1 MWRIVSLVLLVT
13 VTLACAL
20 QAQPASWWQPQPDAE
35 VLLDLPMDPA
45 AAAVAWT
52 GAEPLTAIDD
62 DILGRQ
68 VLSPAKGTYL
78 WSREPVAG
86 DYEVEVLL
94 RWPDPAA
101 RRTGATLFLAAEGH
115 PNSPAYGYRV
125 MLRPGAP
132 GAQTLGVTV
141 ARGSVANNLLDRK
154 PRSSDG
160 RTVTFRPRYSDISP
174 VWDPEFRTEIEQA
187 MARVPPPD
195 TSWIRLRFMIQDRL
209 VTIYKDGYCIGRYD
223 RGDRLDGRLMLA
235 LPDPQL
241 RIAGLTVTRPA
252 AAGRFT
258 TVALDDRVNASAVDA
273 GKDAWIAADSLPG
286 GGARGIV
293 GSIPFR
299 LANRERGHDHIDV
312 GHSLFHYRAFS
323 GGVSMRLLW
332 PAASELD
339 SNRILL
345 NIPNRP
351 YRRAWLLAATDG
363 EPASIPRLT
372 LRVVKPHAGWPID
385 AVAEVPAF
393 DATPVPGGARPLPVK
408 APDGSE
414 RRLWLV
420 PVELDSQ
427 RIAREYRHEETMMVE
442 LTQATLPYRST
453 PDPANFSWFQ
463 GGSPS
468 GVRLF
473 GLTFEE
479 APLAMTATGNRPGNA
494 YVLPDTPVWEVT
506 LANHTD
512 AGQRGRLV
520 VAVEEEAQAPL
531 DVELLPREVRTIR
544 LPLAPTRFGLHHVA
558 SRFTHTGGDVL
569 VDAGTFVQ
577 LPLDTRRTTE
587 KNSRWGL
594 WTWYG
599 GHGTNP
605 DLDENA
611 YLLRAAG
618 ARGAGPGGG
627 GDRYTLRRT
636 WGLAP
641 RPAGISYR
649 APEWLYTDPDNAEKI
664 AAFQREMVDKA
675 KKLLEDSPDSP
686 YLAFFVEDVA
696 DIPLMFGEYPH
707 YLGES
712 GTESWTPEQKR
723 LYEGRFKA
731 AKLAFEALR
740 KEVPQARLSL
750 GWTHPQFQIPLLRMG
765 FPAELFDI
773 IGIDFPT
780 FMRMPEMPLRDISPN
795 RMWLLQ
801 QEMKRL
807 GYADKPVV
815 HHETY
820 FPTSHTLALGHRTS
834 ADYFVRFGAL
844 AIQLGSE
851 KLANC
856 FSLHDCAG
864 YWGSQHYG
872 SIGIVGRAPMYNPKE
887 AFAAYATMT
896 RLLDMVKPNGYL
908 PTGSLTSYCLAF
920 LNQDTTRPYAH
931 VHTLWTVRGERPVTL
946 TFAPGETAVRI
957 DENGNAWPIELTA
970 ENQATLTL
978 TPTPFWITTTQP
990 IQAAAVGDP
999 VHREAPQG
1007 PTRELATFHAG
1018 WKLAA
1023 APYTRL
1029 ESNNPV
1035 LAPFAAGP
1043 MALETV
1049 DFGGRP
1055 ALQVALRE
1063 TPESRPTVDWY
1074 GVLEPAAPLA
1084 IAGQA
1089 RALGLYVKGASS
1101 WGRVIYEIEDAK
1113 GERWLSTGAPNNWNG
1128 DDSAQRSYFNFD
1140 GARYVEFPLPRSAPY
1155 DSYRDYE
1162 NVWWGHD
1169 QEGIVD
1175 LPIKLT
1181 KVVITHRTH
1190 HVYVNELL
1198 AIPDPSVVLDR
1209 LVAVYDR
1216 EDDLTELPVE
1226 RQRLATLRIEPPDP
1240 ALLPNPVKQL
1250 QATSDLP
1257 APSIVRFF
1265 KPDAWYDG
1273 TQIMVE
1279 ISKAEGDVR
1288 AYNIYVSAYED
1299 GTGASRLSTGAE
1311 PTQLVRRLRPEF
1323 PLYFFATYTNARRQ
1337 ESKPSAV
1344 QRLLLKDDFPNK

>member
-1 MWRIVSLVLLVT
+1 MWRIVFLMLLT
-13 VTLACAL
+13 VPFVWPL
-20 QAQPASWWQPQPDAE
+20 QAQPASWWKAQPGQE
-35 VLLDLPMDPA
+35 TLLDLPMDPA
-45 AAAVAWT
+45 AATAAWT
-52 GAEPLTAIDD
+52 GAEQLTAIDD
-62 DILGRQ
+62 DVLGRR
-68 VLSPAKGTYL
+68 VLSPGKATYL
-78 WSREPVAG
+78 WSREPVTG
-86 DYEVEVLL
+86 DFEVEVLL
-94 RWPDPAA
+94 RWPDSAA

-115 PNSPAYGYRV
+115 QTSPAYGYRV

-132 GAQTLGVTV
+132 GSRTLGVTV
-141 ARGSVANNLLDRK
+141 SRGSIANNLLDRK
-154 PRSSDG
+154 PRGNDSRS
-160 RTVTFRPRYSDISP
+160 VTFKPRYTDISP
-174 VWDPEFRTEIEQA
+174 VWDPEFRAEIEQA
-187 MARVPPPD
+187 MALVSPPD
-195 TSWIRLRFMIQDRL
+195 TSWVRLRFILQDRL

-235 LPDPQL
+235 LPDPQVRL
-241 RIAGLTVTRPA
+241 AGLTVTRPA
-252 AAGRFT
+252 AVGRYT
-258 TVALDDRVNASAVDA
+258 TVSLDDRVNATAADA
-273 GKDAWIAADSLPG
+273 GKDAWIAAGSLPA
-286 GGARGIV
+286 GGARGTV
-293 GSIPFR
+293 ESIPFH
-299 LANRERGHDHIDV
+299 LANRERGHDHIDI
-312 GHSLFHYRAFS
+312 GRSLFHYRTFS

-339 SNRILL
+339 ANRILL

-351 YRRAWLLAATDG
+351 YRRAWLLAASDG

-372 LRVVKPHAGWPID
+372 LRCFKPHAGWPID
-385 AVAEVPAF
+385 AVAEVPTL
-393 DATPVPGGARPLPVK
+393 DATRAPGGARPLPVT

-414 RRLWLV
+414 RRLWLI
-420 PVELDSQ
+420 PVDLDSQ
-427 RIAREYRHEETMMVE
+427 RIASEYRNEDTMMIE
-442 LTQATLPYRST
+442 LTKATFPYRST

-463 GGSPS
+463 GGPPS

-479 APLAMTATGNRPGNA
+479 APLSMTATGNRPGNA

-506 LANHTD
+506 LANHTE
-512 AGQRGRLV
+512 AEQRGQLTVSVGREAL
-520 VAVEEEAQAPL
+520 ASVEVQ
-531 DVELLPREVRTIR
+531 LLPREVRTVR
-544 LPLAPTRFGLHHVA
+544 LPIAPARFGLHTVT
-558 SRFTHTGGDVL
+558 SRFEPLGGEMITDES
-569 VDAGTFVQ
+569 TFVQ
-577 LPLDTRRTTE
+577 MPLDTRRTTE

-641 RPAGISYR
+641 RPVGLYYR
-649 APEWLYTDPDNAEKI
+649 APAWMFTDPDNAEAI
-664 AAFQREMVDKA
+664 ATFKREIVDKA
-675 KKLLEDSPDSP
+675 KQLLEASPDSP
-686 YLAFFVEDVA
+686 YMAFFVEDVS
-696 DIPLMFGEYPH
+696 DIPLMFGEYPR
-707 YLGES
+707 YLGDT
-712 GTESWTPEQKR
+712 GTEAWTAEQKH
-723 LYEGRFKA
+723 LYEVRFKA
-731 AKLAFEALR
+731 ARIAFEALR
-740 KEVPQARLSL
+740 QEVPQAKLSL

-765 FPAELFDI
+765 FPAELFDV

-820 FPTSHTLALGHRTS
+820 FPTSHALALGHRTS
-834 ADYFVRFGAL
+834 ADYFVRFGTLAL
-844 AIQLGSE
+844 QLGSE

-856 FSLHDCAG
+856 FSLHDCSG

-896 RLLDMVKPNGYL
+896 RLLDLVKPNGYL

-920 LNQDTTRPYAH
+920 LNQDTTKPYAH
-931 VHTLWTVRGERPVTL
+931 VHTLWTIRGERPVTL
-946 TFAPGETAVRI
+946 TFAAGETAVRI
-957 DENGNAWPIELTA
+957 DANGNEWPIELTG
-970 ENQATLTL
+970 NQATLTL
-978 TPTPFWITTTQP
+978 SPTPFWVTTTQP
-990 IQAAAVGDP
+990 ILAAAVGEP
-999 VHREAPQG
+999 IHREAPRG
-1007 PTRELATFHAG
+1007 PTRDLAAFTAG
-1018 WKLAA
+1018 WTLAA
-1023 APYTRL
+1023 DPFARL
-1029 ESNNPV
+1029 EANNPV
-1035 LAPFAAGP
+1035 LAPYHAGP
-1043 MALETV
+1043 MALEPV
-1049 DFGGRP
+1049 ELDGRK
-1055 ALQVALRE
+1055 ALRVALRE
-1063 TPESRPTVDWY
+1063 TPEARPTVDWY
-1074 GVLEPAAPLA
+1074 GVLEPAAPIA

-1140 GARYVEFPLPRSAPY
+1140 GARYVEFPLPRSAAY
-1155 DSYRDYE
+1155 DGYRDYE

-1175 LPIKLT
+1175 LPVKLT

-1198 AIPDPSVVLDR
+1198 GIPDPSVVLDR
-1209 LVAVYDR
+1209 LVAVYDH
-1216 EDDLTELPVE
+1216 EDDQTERPVE
-1226 RQRLATLRIEPPDP
+1226 RQRLATLRIDPPDP
-1240 ALLPNPVKQL
+1240 ALLPNPIKQL
-1250 QATSDLP
+1250 QAASDLP
-1257 APSIVRFF
+1257 APGIVRFF
-1265 KPDAWYDG
+1265 KPDTWYDG

-1279 ISKAEGDVR
+1279 IGKVDGEVR